1 MAQPA
6 AWLMLMLLS
15 GMALFLSLWI
25 LLPAP
30 TFALLP
36 LAVGAPEVCLWLLL
50 GNGFLLLIWLL
61 IWLIWLSF
69 KSSLSSW
76 LIGIMLGMAALGL
89 VLSSLPLLQIPTA
102 VRQAELAM
110 RAIPA
115 ASLASAIDPA
125 GLRPQPFVW
134 IEALRGIAL
143 PQVRHDSAVFAVP
156 AGVPL
161 RLEIDRPLQP
171 NSQSRNPTL
180 IVIYG
185 GAWRSGSPK
194 SNSQFNRYL
203 AGQGYTVIAIDYRHA
218 PQYRFPAQLI
228 DVETA
233 LKFIWDHAAEYEVD
247 LGRVALLGRS
257 AGAHLAMLAGYSSEL
272 PIRAVVNYYGPV
284 DLVKGYYDPPQPDPI
299 DTTAVLQTFIGGSP
313 AEYPDLY
320 RQASPIYAVKS
331 GLPPTLLIYG
341 GRDHVVRP
349 EYGRALYQRLLAN
362 QNQAVFIEIPWA
374 EHAFDAIFSGPS
386 NQLAL
391 YYTERFLRAVIPER

>member
-1 MAQPA
+1 MVQPA
-6 AWLMLMLLS
+6 AWLALMFLS
-15 GMALFLSLWI
+15 GIALFLSLWI

-30 TFALLP
+30 TFSLLP

-61 IWLIWLSF
+61 IWLFSF
-69 KSSLSSW
+69 KGGLASW
-76 LIGIMLGMAALGL
+76 LISVMLGMTALGL
-89 VLSSLPLLQIPTA
+89 VLSGLPLLQIPAA
-102 VRQAELAM
+102 VRRAELAM
-110 RAIPA
+110 QVIPVASSA
-115 ASLASAIDPA
+115 ASSIDPV

-134 IEALRGIAL
+134 RDALRGIEL
-143 PQVRHDSAVFAVP
+143 PQVRHSSAVFAAP

-161 RLEIDRPLQP
+161 TLEIDRPLKQDG
-171 NSQSRNPTL
+171 QSLNPTL

-194 SNSQFNRYL
+194 SNPQFNRYL
-203 AGQGYTVIAIDYRHA
+203 AGQGYTVIALDYRHA

-228 DVETA
+228 DVQTA
-233 LKFIWDHAAEYEVD
+233 LKFIWDHAAEYGVD

-257 AGAHLAMLAGYSSEL
+257 AGAHLAMLAGYSLEL

-313 AEYPDLY
+313 TEYPDLY

-391 YYTERFLRAVIPER
+391 YYTERFLRAVLQER